1 MSKSDSDRSE
11 AASETM
17 PETAPQTTQNEPGSE
32 TPRTFSGRLVDAL
45 TFGSFRTKFVLV
57 VGAAV
62 VFDLVLSGSVSIWN
76 MQRLSE
82 DARGGISDG
91 LTESTEQFLETYLS
105 MTTAQ
110 ADLLLEQVH
119 SELTMLANGMQTLI
133 DNPEV
138 RDDLGGAMQDVPGLT
153 TPLVYTE
160 ATESGGDWSQNQ
172 PGAPSAVSVWG
183 YLLDENQNPL
193 PATMEELRSSKYLD
207 LMGPAL
213 MRSGASKLQVYYV
226 GPKDASILRAS
237 PYNDQA
243 TTFDELYPGHNEGPN
258 FWDFFFPGVYEGW
271 QAWLADPAT
280 RPLDSNV
287 VMTEPYVD
295 AITGI
300 TIVSFFHPLW
310 TADRTDVAGMVAID
324 ITLEQLTA
332 LVESIAVA
340 ETGFGFLL
348 MSNGNVIAVNEAG
361 ESTMGLVAG
370 EGEGEGVTGVE
381 RSIRDSVLPDVSG
394 LELPSEQGVTIQ
406 HLVLAGQDEPAGANY
421 MVVQNLMRP
430 MHIWNAD
437 GIGTETMTMGFFISE
452 AEIYELLATIE
463 GGISEATARIFN
475 LQIAVLIVSLII
487 IFAAVYAI
495 SGRIT
500 QGLSA
505 LAGAARQIE
514 QKDYSVQVDIPSRD
528 EVGKVGLAFNSMV
541 TEIRYHTENLEA
553 LVEERTHDLE
563 QANQEIVSLNE
574 QLQSENLRMSA
585 ELDVAQ
591 RIQTMVLPRVRELK
605 TLPTIE
611 IAGFMEPADEVGGD
625 YYDVLQHDARIK
637 IGIGDVTGHGLESGV
652 LMLMVQSV
660 ARALHERG
668 ETDNTVFLETLN
680 RAIYRNLERTES
692 DKHLTLAFVD
702 YESDVLTMTGQHEV
716 ALIVRGDGT
725 LEELDTVDLGFPVG
739 LEYDI
744 APFIQHREYRFTE
757 GDTLILH
764 TDGVTEAEN
773 LGGDMFGME
782 RLCESALQHSSG
794 RPHDV
799 VTGIIADVKSHIGT
813 QKVFD
818 DITLVVMKH
827 R

>member
-1 MSKSDSDRSE
+1 
-11 AASETM
+11 M
-17 PETAPQTTQNEPGSE
+17 PEKSEKNEGSNGL
-32 TPRTFSGRLVDAL
+32 RGAL
-45 TFGSFRTKFVLV
+45 SLNSFRTKFILV

-82 DARGGISDG
+82 DARGEISEG

-119 SELTMLANGMQTLI
+119 AELTMLANGMQTLI
-133 DNPEV
+133 DNPDV
-138 RDDLGGAMQDVPGLT
+138 RDQLGGAMQELPALT
-153 TPLVYTE
+153 TDLVYNPE
-160 ATESGGDWSQNQ
+160 GDWSQNQ

-183 YLLDENQNPL
+183 YLLDEDLQPL
-193 PATMEELRSSKYLD
+193 PATVEELRSSKYLD

-213 MRSGASKLQVYYV
+213 MESGASKLQVYYV
-226 GPKDASILRAS
+226 GPKDASILRAT

-310 TADRTDVAGMVAID
+310 TADRGDVAGMVAID

-340 ETGFGFLL
+340 DTGFGFLL
-348 MSNGNVIAVNEAG
+348 MGDGNVIAVNEAG

-381 RSIRDSVLPDVSG
+381 RSIRDSAHPAVSG
-394 LELPSEQGVTIQ
+394 LELPTAAGVTIQ
-406 HLVLAGQDEPAGANY
+406 HLNLESGVVAAGAEAEY
-421 MVVQNLMRP
+421 MVVQNQMRP
-430 MHIWNAD
+430 MQLWNAE

-452 AEIYELLATIE
+452 AEIYELLTAIE
-463 GGISEATARIFN
+463 GGINDASSRIYN
-475 LQIAVLIVSLII
+475 LQIGVLVVSLII

-505 LAGAARQIE
+505 LSNAARQIE
-514 QKDYSVQVDIPSRD
+514 MKDYSVRVNIPSRD

-541 TEIRYHTENLEA
+541 KEIRYHTENLES
-553 LVEERTHDLE
+553 LVEERTRDLE
-563 QANQEIVSLNE
+563 QANEEIVSLNE
-574 QLQSENLRMSA
+574 QLKSENLRMSA

-591 RIQTMVLPRVRELK
+591 HIQTMVLPRVRELK
-605 TLPTIE
+605 HLPAIE
-611 IAGFMEPADEVGGD
+611 VAGFMEPADEVGGD
-625 YYDVLQHDARIK
+625 YYDVLHSDSRIK

-692 DKHLTLAFVD
+692 DKHLSLAFVD
-702 YESDVLTMTGQHEV
+702 YESDVLTLTGQHEV
-716 ALIVRGDGT
+716 ALIVRADGSFQAI
-725 LEELDTVDLGFPVG
+725 DTMDLGFPVG
-739 LEYDI
+739 LEFDI
-744 APFIQHREYRFTE
+744 APFIQDRNYEFTT

-764 TDGVTEAEN
+764 TDGVTEAEDEDN
-773 LGGDMFGME
+773 NMFGFE
-782 RLCESALQHSSG
+782 RLCESAVQHSKG
-794 RPHDV
+794 RPKEV
-799 VTGIIADVKSHIGT
+799 VTGIIADVKSHIGR
-813 QKVFD
+813 QKIFD